1 MDQLYIANKTYSSW
15 SLRPWVLMTELGLPF
30 DERLVPFGS
39 GSNRE
44 AFRRFSPT
52 GQVPCLVTDDGQTL
66 WESLAIVE
74 FLAERQPA
82 VWPADAQARAWA
94 RCAAAEMHAG
104 FQSLRSQCPM
114 TCAWRV
120 RLRGVDAAL
129 QRDLDRLDEL
139 WGEGLARF
147 EGPFL
152 AGDRFTAVDAFFCP
166 VAIRVQSYGLTL
178 GEAAAA
184 YVQRLLA
191 LPAMRRWVA
200 EALAEPWIE
209 PGHEADCLRGGE
221 LLADLR
227 PPRPSLPQA

>member
-15 SLRPWVLMTELGLPF
+15 SLRPWVLMTALGLPF
-30 DERLVPFGS
+30 EERLVPFGS

-52 GQVPCLVTDDGQTL
+52 GQVPCLVTGDGQTI
-66 WESLAIVE
+66 WESLAIAE
-74 FLAERQPA
+74 FLAERHPAAA
-82 VWPADAQARAWA
+82 VWPADAAARAWA

-104 FQSLRSQCPM
+104 LQALRSQCPM
-114 TCAWRV
+114 TCALRV
-120 RLRGVDAAL
+120 RLRGIDAAL
-129 QRDLDRLDEL
+129 QRNLDRLDEL

-147 EGPFL
+147 GGPFL

-166 VAIRVQSYGLTL
+166 VAIRVQAYGLPL
-178 GEAAAA
+178 SEPAAA
-184 YVQRLLA
+184 YGQRLLA
-191 LPAMRRWVA
+191 LPAMSRWIA

-227 PPRPSLPQA
+227 TSPPA